1 MKHKLLWI
9 ICGAEVLLIIIL
21 YICLVLHSQQKQ
33 AAGTLSRSV
42 TTEAFSE
49 KASLPETG
57 EETEHLLTE
66 TESLTETASQVPE
79 TETERDSLSDTDRR
93 VEEILSGMSLEEK
106 AAQLFIV
113 QPEAITGADAVTAA
127 GEATQNAIFRYPVA
141 GFIYMEPN
149 LQEEGQVKDMIR
161 QVQAWSMERTGL
173 PMFISVDEEG
183 GTVTRISGKNFDVP
197 YIGDMADLGSRGDPE
212 EARETGRVMGAYL
225 RDLGFNLDFAPVAD
239 VLDNP
244 DNQVVRRRSF
254 GSDPR
259 LVARMSLAFLEGL
272 ESQGVYGTLKHF
284 PGHGSTSGDT
294 HAGYA
299 SNNKTLEELKNC
311 DLIPFREGIL
321 QDVDFIMVGHISLP
335 AVTGDD
341 TPASLSPLVI
351 SRILR
356 EDLGHEGIVITDA
369 MNMGAIAQNYSA
381 SQAAVM
387 ALEAGVDLILMPSD
401 FHSAY
406 EGVLEAVRQGRLTEQ
421 RIDES
426 LRRILKV
433 KLSLS
438 DDGNSD
444 R

>member
-1 MKHKLLWI
+1 M
-9 ICGAEVLLIIIL
+9 
-21 YICLVLHSQQKQ
+21 
-33 AAGTLSRSV
+33 R
-42 TTEAFSE
+42 
-49 KASLPETG
+49 
-57 EETEHLLTE
+57 ETEPLLTE
-66 TESLTETASQVPE
+66 TESLTETTSQAPE

-127 GEATQNAIFRYPVA
+127 GEATPNAIFRYPVA
-141 GFIYMEPN
+141 GSFTWNPTC
-149 LQEEGQVKDMIR
+149 GGGTGKRHDPAGPGR
-161 QVQAWSMERTGL
+161 SMERTGL

-197 YIGDMADLGSRGDPE
+197 YIGDMAIWAAGGDPE
-212 EARETGRVMGAYL
+212 EARETGRGYGRLSAGS
-225 RDLGFNLDFAPVAD
+225 GFNLDFAPVAD

-244 DNQVVRRRSF
+244 DNQVVRGALLAAIPGWWPGCLWRF
-254 GSDPR
+254 WKDWNPR
-259 LVARMSLAFLEGL
+259 AYTR
-272 ESQGVYGTLKHF
+272 TLKHF

-426 LRRILKV
+426 LRRILQV

-438 DDGNSD
+438 DDGNSH